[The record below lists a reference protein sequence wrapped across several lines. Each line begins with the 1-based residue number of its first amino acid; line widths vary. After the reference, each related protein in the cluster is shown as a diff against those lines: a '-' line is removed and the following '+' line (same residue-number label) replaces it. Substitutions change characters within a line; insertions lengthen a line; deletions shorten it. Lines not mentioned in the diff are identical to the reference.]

1 MTYENF
7 KNANRNFWLSWTRP
21 LLFIT
26 SEISRQSAWCT
37 FSVHFKIFKM
47 LFHSFFGIQNEKKK
61 EKKNSPE
68 DYYTIEE
75 SSDEFIPHYTLSQK
89 GEYLPAA
96 E

>member
-1 MTYENF
+1 M
-7 KNANRNFWLSWTRP
+7 K
-21 LLFIT
+21 
-26 SEISRQSAWCT
+26 
-37 FSVHFKIFKM
+37 
-47 LFHSFFGIQNEKKK
+47 KKK